1 MVTKYPP
8 PYDIIGSLSKKDQ
21 RWLIQQPMMIQ
32 QKILKE
38 IYDKQ
43 SYLLLRQKDKF
54 QEGKVDTPFLKPP
67 IESSDTQTSSIY
79 NPTDISQLPNVSVKQ
94 EIEEIPSDSPQFDPA
109 ASADVTVSTA
119 ITPPSDYISPEYAES
134 TNSTENNQSNE
145 KEEPKTILEVED
157 LSEIPVKD
165 GSDEKDENN
174 KEDKKI
180 ISINTESL
188 NNKTDDTNKI
198 VNIK

>member
-1 MVTKYPP
+1 MLHLKT
-8 PYDIIGSLSKKDQ
+8 
-21 RWLIQQPMMIQ
+21 LILY
-32 QKILKE
+32 KNKH
-38 IYDKQ
+38 KQ

-54 QEGKVDTPFLKPP
+54 QEGKVDTPFLKSP

-119 ITPPSDYISPEYAES
+119 ITPPSDYVSPEYAES